1 VSSIQDERWVKIK
14 SAKPHGNQMLIVYEP
29 CEAGDPRA
37 VPISKVTFGSVRLQS
52 PLLNAPYH
60 IHKSHVSLED

>member
-1 VSSIQDERWVKIK
+1 MSNMQERWVRIK
-14 SAKPHGNQMLIVYEP
+14 SAKPHGNQMLIVYEL

-60 IHKSHVSLED
+60 IHYSHISLED

>member
-1 VSSIQDERWVKIK
+1 
-14 SAKPHGNQMLIVYEP
+14 MLIVYEL